1 MRVLI
6 CMALLMSFSA
16 LAQTRVRENI
26 KQKAVATS
34 EDGSSTKTK
43 VRPAKKSRR

>member
-1 MRVLI
+1 MRVLL

-34 EDGSSTKTK
+34 EDVTNNNVKD
-43 VRPAKKSRR
+43 RPTKKSKR